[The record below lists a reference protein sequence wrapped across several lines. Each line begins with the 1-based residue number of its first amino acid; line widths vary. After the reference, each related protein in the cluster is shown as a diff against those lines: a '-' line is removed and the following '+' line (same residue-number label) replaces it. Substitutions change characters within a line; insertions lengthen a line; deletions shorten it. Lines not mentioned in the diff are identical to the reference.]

1 MKKITYYLCLLFA
14 VFLIPAEAD
23 TALLPHQGRVLLNGE
38 PFDGI
43 GYFRFA
49 LVSRNDPGSIRWNHQ
64 GGIDFPDSNISL
76 PVNNGFYQVKLGD
89 VSVPGMATLP
99 DDLLTY
105 EDPFSLRIWFGSQNT
120 ELQQLGPD
128 QPLQIAPYAI
138 TTKWTSADEF
148 ASRFSNE
155 IDNKANTENTTS
167 DSIIERIIS
176 LGSKAP
182 EEDFD
187 GLIPMSMLD
196 SELTARL
203 DTFEQDIN
211 ESKVNITSINLEN
224 ASFSDS
230 FEDLEDNMSSLDQGI
245 QANASN
251 LEDLNQSV
259 SLHLGIL
266 DANVSSLD
274 QSIQANASNL
284 EDLNQSV
291 SLHLGILDANVSSLD
306 QGIQVNASKLEDLNQ
321 SVSLHLEILDA
332 NVSSLDQGI
341 QANASNLED
350 LNQSIALQIV
360 TLENNISYVGNR
372 EVTMA
377 MLDDQLLSYLVPVIT
392 QQPYLVSLPSGN
404 VYEGQSIEIHVG
416 VDGRNLSYQW
426 RKDDGNLTGET
437 NSSLVL
443 TNANA
448 AQHDGNY
455 SVEVRNIFGSELS
468 LSMELDINGSGTIGP
483 LGSSHFVK
491 SADNMELLWVPAG
504 SFTMGNA
511 NDGESDNSPYE
522 VTITQGFYLGK
533 FEVTQSEYIAVTS
546 SNPSWHRGASLPVDS
561 VSWDDINSSF
571 LTTLNQSAKENG
583 SLPAGWSYAL
593 PSEAEWEFACRAGT
607 ESNYSFGNSI
617 DWKLANYN
625 LDANRSLEPGSYP
638 PNGLGFFDMHGNVAE
653 WVMDIYDANYYG
665 SSPTDP
671 TGPTTGDNRVFRG
684 GSYNSSKPQSSYRN
698 YNPPEEKNRN
708 HGFRLALKKDQ

>member
-182 EEDFD
+182 EEDFE

-224 ASFSDS
+224 ASFNDS
-230 FEDLEDNMSSLDQGI
+230 FEDLEDNMSSL
-245 QANASN
+245 
-251 LEDLNQSV
+251 V
-259 SLHLGIL
+259 
-266 DANVSSLD
+266 
-274 QSIQANASNL
+274 
-284 EDLNQSV
+284 
-291 SLHLGILDANVSSLD
+291 
-306 QGIQVNASKLEDLNQ
+306 
-321 SVSLHLEILDA
+321 
-332 NVSSLDQGI
+332 QGI

-491 SADNMELLWVPAG
+491 SADNMELLWVPSG

-571 LTTLNQSAKENG
+571 LTSLNQSAKENG

-607 ESNYSFGNSI
+607 DGNYSFGNSI
-617 DWKLANYN
+617 NWKLANYN
-625 LDANRSLEPGSYP
+625 EDENRTLEPGSYP
-638 PNGLGFFDMHGNVAE
+638 PNGFGFFDMHGNIAE
-653 WVMDIYDANYYG
+653 WVMDIYDENYYG
-665 SSPTDP
+665 SSLTDP
-671 TGPTTGDNRVFRG
+671 TGPTTGNYRVIRG
-684 GSYNSSKPQSSYRN
+684 GSYFSLGPFTPSELQSSYRN
-698 YNPPEEKNRN
+698 RFSPEFENKK